1 MEAGS
6 YIDSMGRAT
15 RVLGIWT
22 GRVGEATGDGYYEP
36 GSEGFPAAKAAL
48 DALVEQGAG
57 KWVELSV
64 GDGWHR
70 VSPDGEKWQYRLTED
85 HPWVSGE
92 GADWLSPS
100 VKAYRKGYE
109 VGKQEEQEW
118 GGQGELWGQLEEHFD
133 LDGEDMDCA
142 GDVAH
147 WIITNVP
154 SAEERAKLLD
164 RIEDKEDTIEALR
177 RNVKTYSSLLVSEK
191 EKVVAAEKARDK
203 AIAHDRQPYPTAEA
217 YEKVCAALQSHKD
230 KTRQLV
236 TEIAFATEQ
245 DGSGCV
251 GGGRYPFSS
260 DWTRIRAL
268 AKELK

>member
-1 MEAGS
+1 MNNRQEEVGMDVKAEFAALNEALAKA
-6 YIDSMGRAT
+6 RT
-15 RVLGIWT
+15 
-22 GRVGEATGDGYYEP
+22 ATGSNPKWEGWFAQLAEHLEKGEKLWDEQEA
-36 GSEGFPAAKAAL
+36 SE
-48 DALVEQGAG
+48 
-57 KWVELSV
+57 WVELSV

-85 HPWVSGE
+85 QPWVSGE

-118 GGQGELWGQLEEHFD
+118 GGQGEWWAQLKEHFD
-133 LDGEDMDCA
+133 LDDEDMDCA

-147 WIITNVP
+147 WIITHIP
-154 SAEERAKLLD
+154 SAKQQPGLLD
-164 RIEDKEDTIEALR
+164 ELEDQEDTIEVLR
-177 RNVKTYSSLLVSEK
+177 EVVKTQRK
-191 EKVVAAEKARDK
+191 ELDK

-230 KTRQLV
+230 KVQELVRDILDYNPNIPRQ
-236 TEIAFATEQ
+236 EWCRAWQ
-245 DGSGCV
+245 C
-251 GGGRYPFSS
+251 
-260 DWTRIRAL
+260 RIYHL

>member
-1 MEAGS
+1 MINRQEEVRMEAGTTGVRREFAQLRDL
-6 YIDSMGRAT
+6 IAQMMTGL
-15 RVLGIWT
+15 LGEDEGW
-22 GRVGEATGDGYYEP
+22 RLWFSRLMAHLEEGE
-36 GSEGFPAAKAAL
+36 KL
-48 DALVEQGAG
+48 WNEQNTAQAEE
-57 KWVELSV
+57 WVELSV

-109 VGKQEEQEW
+109 VGKQEQQRW
-118 GGQGELWGQLEEHFD
+118 GGQGELWGELEEHFD

-177 RNVKTYSSLLVSEK
+177 RNVKTYSDLLVAEK
-191 EKVVAAEKARDK
+191 NKVVAAEKERAK
-203 AIAHDRQPYPTAEA
+203 VGSWWRQ
-217 YEKVCAALQSHKD
+217 
-230 KTRQLV
+230 
-236 TEIAFATEQ
+236 
-245 DGSGCV
+245 
-251 GGGRYPFSS
+251 
-260 DWTRIRAL
+260 
-268 AKELK
+268 